1 MGCSIIVWVIEFG
14 KFDVNKLVGKG
25 PEMIDA
31 AELSVE
37 QWMVRVMKTYVQ
49 LVLPLK
55 FNT

>member
-14 KFDVNKLVGKG
+14 KFDLNKLVQKG

-31 AELSVE
+31 AELAVE